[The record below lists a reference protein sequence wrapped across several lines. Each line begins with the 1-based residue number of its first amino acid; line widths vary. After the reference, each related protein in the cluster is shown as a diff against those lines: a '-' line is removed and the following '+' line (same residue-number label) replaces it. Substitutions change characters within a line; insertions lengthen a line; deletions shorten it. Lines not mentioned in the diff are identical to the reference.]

1 MDSSIRRTL
10 WAAFAALT
18 TLVAIGLALT
28 VIVLQIS
35 KRQEYRIVHG
45 SEPLLDA
52 VQDMDAD
59 IVGMMGATRGFLLT
73 RQTQF
78 LQQYDDAIRD
88 FEKKSAT
95 AVRLATSPRDAQ
107 LVSQL
112 RRHFGDMRKLND
124 RATAMAKDG
133 QMENANESM
142 LEA

>member
-1 MDSSIRRTL
+1 MLTRPKEIV
-10 WAAFAALT
+10 ALRNGLSAMT
-18 TLVAIGLALT
+18 PSYVGHYCIGH
-28 VIVLQIS
+28 S
-35 KRQEYRIVHG
+35 
-45 SEPLLDA
+45 
-52 VQDMDAD
+52 
-59 IVGMMGATRGFLLT
+59 MGNTRGFLLT

-142 LEA
+142 LEAA